1 MSLVCTVYYLIA
13 AEQADSKVRRV
24 RSIMTVEHLRVSWN
38 KSTTPYLAILTSITR
53 PKFTKY
59 SPKKIRIPRPPDSSY
74 KEPITAWL
82 YYDGPLSSIGRHDK
96 VILDIPGGGF
106 VAMNPRNHDDKLYA
120 WSGKTGLPVLSLDY
134 RKAPEFPYP
143 YALNECYDAYH
154 TLSASQGR
162 CIGLSGEKPI
172 KIIVTGDSAGGNLA
186 TALVLL
192 MLQKTK
198 LGANRQSNVDNV
210 PIPEGLILLYP
221 ALEMNMNSWMTDEQ
235 MSLIHSQRGKEA
247 NRRVLRK
254 KSQDFHRHDPS
265 TPQPSDDEEEEEE
278 EEEEEQQQLHR
289 PSLKP
294 SDSSA
299 LLSDDDDLQSPHPP
313 QNARKDGISK
323 ATQEVALAK
332 PRVLKTR
339 LAMSSM
345 ISYVNDRVI
354 TPEMMRAMVILY
366 VGPHTRPDFTTDYLL
381 SPILAPDILLAEFPK
396 TYFLT
401 GERDPLVDDTVIF
414 AGRIRQAKYSAYLQ
428 RKELGLLSSS
438 SRRSFNERDHV
449 EVNIIPGISHGF
461 VQFVGVFPEA
471 WIYIFRCTKWMND
484 IFAGNSSDTDNSPDH
499 TRRDSN
505 QSTSS
510 HPATTPRSRH
520 HFRTGT
526 ESSGDEERPLEMTPL
541 SAVNT
546 NGKLI
551 AGGKT
556 NGNSTKHKSRGSRG
570 KSGGI
575 GLTRTESDG
584 GYGFGLVAASEEDLL
599 KRRMRGF
606 TAGLS
611 GETMEEPRTP

>member
-24 RSIMTVEHLRVSWN
+24 RSILTVDHLRVSWN
-38 KSTTPYLAILTSITR
+38 KSTTPYLALLTSITR

-59 SPKKIRIPRPPDSSY
+59 SPKKIRIPRPPNSAY

-82 YYDGPLSSIGRHDK
+82 YYDGPISSIGRHDK

-106 VAMNPRNHDDKLYA
+106 VAMSPRNHDDKLYA

-162 CIGLSGEKPI
+162 CIGLSGEKSI

-186 TALVLL
+186 TALVLM

-198 LGANRQSNVDNV
+198 LGAGRRSDIDTV

-247 NRRVLRK
+247 NKRVLRK
-254 KSQDFHRHDPS
+254 KSQDFYRHDPS
-265 TPQPSDDEEEEEE
+265 TPQPSDDEED
-278 EEEEEQQQLHR
+278 EQYLPQPRLR
-289 PSLKP
+289 L

-313 QNARKDGISK
+313 QNIRKDSISK
-323 ATQEVALAK
+323 TTTEVALAK

-381 SPILAPDILLAEFPK
+381 SPILAPDILLSDFPK

-414 AGRIRQAKYSAYLQ
+414 AGRIRQAKYATFLQ

-438 SRRSFNERDHV
+438 SSRSFNERDHV

-471 WIYIFRCTKWMND
+471 WIYIVRCTRWMND
-484 IFAGNSSDTDNSPDH
+484 IFAGSSDTEEQDH

-505 QSTSS
+505 QSTNSQ
-510 HPATTPRSRH
+510 PATSFRVRH

-541 SAVNT
+541 STINT
-546 NGKLI
+546 DTKSEKTG
-551 AGGKT
+551 AGAKT
-556 NGNSTKHKSRGSRG
+556 NGHASKQKSRGS
-570 KSGGI
+570 KSKPAP
-575 GLTRTESDG
+575 GLIRTESDS
-584 GYGFGLVAASEEDLL
+584 GYGFGHIAASEEDLL

-606 TAGLS
+606 TAGLI
-611 GETMEEPRTP
+611 GEMMEEPRTP